1 MGGVKYKFMKK
12 KPFSTNDRSLLI
24 FTSNR
29 SFLTNCIC
37 LAVIVCF
44 YFLLST
50 YGFIWT
56 FSITSADRAHHC
68 PHGCALVN
76 LNTR

>member
-1 MGGVKYKFMKK
+1 MGGVVKYKFMKK
-12 KPFSTNDRSLLI
+12 KPFSMNDRSLLI

-44 YFLLST
+44 LLST
-50 YGFIWT
+50 KYICTVSFGPFLLHLQT
-56 FSITSADRAHHC
+56 ELTTAHMDV
-68 PHGCALVN
+68 L
-76 LNTR
+76 LLI